1 MSSFDQVIRNI
12 LADIFAEEEQQE
24 VTRTK
29 ARPEGL
35 MSNNKPQNTQED
47 AEPVQPSASKSTSD
61 FVKAMADYDD
71 TPEEGVEIPLAFF
84 KGTAR
89 DIEGRYKA
97 TGMQL
102 VKANR
107 DRVND
112 RIKVPTIEKDPKEEY
127 ADDLMAHLNALGI
140 IKTGK
145 KDFIPSTRDIQIML
159 SDRGYNVGTIDGIM
173 GNKTEAAIRAFQKDV
188 GFTGKDV
195 DGNFGRKTFEAF
207 MNTTPSSS
215 PISQEELEPAP
226 MNFSGTKTQREKIQ
240 DILDRDDFIKRD
252 PGFELSTPTITVSS
266 NIKKT
271 KEEKENVQ
279 RALIELGY
287 DVGEVDG
294 VIGNKTR
301 AAIRQ
306 FQKDNN
312 LSADAVVGKNT
323 AAAMNEA
330 LIQTSPT
337 SIYDT
342 PAQVGPDQM
351 QVGFSKDDADALS
364 TDLRYQEYLRR
375 EEDKEQRNT
384 IETSKLITE
393 AKDDSGITR
402 PRARPESTEETV
414 EVVDASVFG
423 GLGYALGELGLGT
436 SEYRFFANNIIN
448 PGGTYTEKDLNG
460 SDKRLLKKAISSA
473 RADGRNYVDYEKDFG
488 VDEKDVN
495 KASPFAGIIDPTMRM
510 ARTVGVFRFSTDDEG
525 NTIIEDTFDFNYG
538 PKRGAYQDAVKRGD
552 KKEALYL
559 LSPLAGTSPVEAAS
573 MIGYVRQE
581 NLKARG
587 EPYQTNIRINLG
599 KF

>member
-24 VTRTK
+24 VTRPK

-35 MSNNKPQNTQED
+35 MSSTRPRARPED
-47 AEPVQPSASKSTSD
+47 VEPVQPSASESTSK
-61 FVKAMADYDD
+61 FVAAMSDYDD

-89 DIEGRYKA
+89 DLEGRYKT

-102 VKANR
+102 AKLNKNR
-107 DRVND
+107 GDSN
-112 RIKVPTIEKDPKEEY
+112 IKVAAVEEDTTV
-127 ADDLMAHLNALGI
+127 DDLIAELEMSMKPMLRPRARPKSAEEIQTIRAEQASYTKLDTV
-140 IKTGK
+140 K
-145 KDFIPSTRDIQIML
+145 DIQQALNIA
-159 SDRGYNVGTIDGIM
+159 GIEVGGKPLVVDGIK
-173 GNKTEAAIRAFQKDV
+173 GRNTLAAIKAFQKRE
-188 GFTGKDV
+188 GLKV
-195 DGNFGRKTFEAF
+195 DG
-207 MNTTPSSS
+207 
-215 PISQEELEPAP
+215 I
-226 MNFSGTKTQREKIQ
+226 
-240 DILDRDDFIKRD
+240 
-252 PGFELSTPTITVSS
+252 
-266 NIKKT
+266 
-271 KEEKENVQ
+271 
-279 RALIELGY
+279 
-287 DVGEVDG
+287 
-294 VIGNKTR
+294 
-301 AAIRQ
+301 
-306 FQKDNN
+306 
-312 LSADAVVGKNT
+312 VGKNT
-323 AAAMNEA
+323 KAALYRVMPKPEIKEEE
-330 LIQTSPT
+330 LQP
-337 SIYDT
+337 SIYDK

-581 NLKARG
+581 NLKAKG

>member
-24 VTRTK
+24 VTRPR

-35 MSNNKPQNTQED
+35 MSSTRPRARPED
-47 AEPVQPSASKSTSD
+47 VEPVQPSASESTSK
-61 FVKAMADYDD
+61 FVAAMSDYDD

-89 DIEGRYKA
+89 DLEGRYKT

-102 VKANR
+102 AKLNKNR
-107 DRVND
+107 GDSN
-112 RIKVPTIEKDPKEEY
+112 IKVAAVEEDTTV
-127 ADDLMAHLNALGI
+127 DDLLAELEMSMKPMLRPRARPKSAEEIQTIRAEQASYTKLDTV
-140 IKTGK
+140 K
-145 KDFIPSTRDIQIML
+145 DIQQALNIA
-159 SDRGYNVGTIDGIM
+159 GIEVGGKPLVVDGIK
-173 GNKTEAAIRAFQKDV
+173 GRNTLAAIKAFQKRE
-188 GFTGKDV
+188 GLKV
-195 DGNFGRKTFEAF
+195 DG
-207 MNTTPSSS
+207 
-215 PISQEELEPAP
+215 I
-226 MNFSGTKTQREKIQ
+226 
-240 DILDRDDFIKRD
+240 
-252 PGFELSTPTITVSS
+252 
-266 NIKKT
+266 
-271 KEEKENVQ
+271 
-279 RALIELGY
+279 
-287 DVGEVDG
+287 
-294 VIGNKTR
+294 
-301 AAIRQ
+301 
-306 FQKDNN
+306 
-312 LSADAVVGKNT
+312 VGKNT
-323 AAAMNEA
+323 KAALYRVMPKPEIKEEE
-330 LIQTSPT
+330 LQP
-337 SIYDT
+337 SIYDK

-402 PRARPESTEETV
+402 PRARPESIEETV

-559 LSPLAGTSPVEAAS
+559 LSSLAGTSPVEAAS

>member
-1 MSSFDQVIRNI
+1 MSSFDQVIKNI
-12 LADIFAEEEQQE
+12 LADIFAEEEQQK
-24 VTRTK
+24 VTRPR

-35 MSNNKPQNTQED
+35 MSSTRPRARPED
-47 AEPVQPSASKSTSD
+47 VEPVQPSASESTSK
-61 FVKAMADYDD
+61 FVAAMSDYDD

-89 DIEGRYKA
+89 DLEGRYKT

-102 VKANR
+102 AKLNKNR
-107 DRVND
+107 GDSNIRVAA
-112 RIKVPTIEKDPKEEY
+112 VEEDTTV
-127 ADDLMAHLNALGI
+127 DDLIAEVEMSMKPMLRPRARPKSIEEIQKIRAEQASYTKL
-140 IKTGK
+140 
-145 KDFIPSTRDIQIML
+145 DSVRDIQQALNAAGIEVNGKPL
-159 SDRGYNVGTIDGIM
+159 VVDGIK
-173 GNKTEAAIRAFQKDV
+173 GRNTIAAIKAFQKRE
-188 GFTGKDV
+188 GLKV
-195 DGNFGRKTFEAF
+195 DG
-207 MNTTPSSS
+207 
-215 PISQEELEPAP
+215 I
-226 MNFSGTKTQREKIQ
+226 
-240 DILDRDDFIKRD
+240 
-252 PGFELSTPTITVSS
+252 
-266 NIKKT
+266 
-271 KEEKENVQ
+271 
-279 RALIELGY
+279 
-287 DVGEVDG
+287 
-294 VIGNKTR
+294 
-301 AAIRQ
+301 
-306 FQKDNN
+306 
-312 LSADAVVGKNT
+312 VGKNT
-323 AAAMNEA
+323 KAALYTVKPRSSFVQEIRNVLAEPEIKEEE
-330 LIQTSPT
+330 LS

-375 EEDKEQRNT
+375 EEDKEQRNA

-393 AKDDSGITR
+393 SKDDSGITR

-538 PKRGAYQDAVKRGD
+538 PKRGAYQDAVRRGD
-552 KKEALYL
+552 RKEALYL

>member
-24 VTRTK
+24 VTRPR

-35 MSNNKPQNTQED
+35 MSSTRPQARPED
-47 AEPVQPSASKSTSD
+47 VEPVQPSASESTSK
-61 FVKAMADYDD
+61 FVAAMSDYDD

-89 DIEGRYKA
+89 DLEGRYKT

-102 VKANR
+102 AKLNKNR
-107 DRVND
+107 GDSN
-112 RIKVPTIEKDPKEEY
+112 IKVAAVEEDTTV
-127 ADDLMAHLNALGI
+127 DDLIAELEMSMKPMLRPRARPKSVEEIQKIRAEQASYTKLDTV
-140 IKTGK
+140 K
-145 KDFIPSTRDIQIML
+145 DIQQALNIA
-159 SDRGYNVGTIDGIM
+159 GIEVGGKSLVVDGIK
-173 GNKTEAAIRAFQKDV
+173 GRNTIAAIKAFQKRE
-188 GFTGKDV
+188 GLKV
-195 DGNFGRKTFEAF
+195 DG
-207 MNTTPSSS
+207 
-215 PISQEELEPAP
+215 I
-226 MNFSGTKTQREKIQ
+226 
-240 DILDRDDFIKRD
+240 
-252 PGFELSTPTITVSS
+252 
-266 NIKKT
+266 
-271 KEEKENVQ
+271 
-279 RALIELGY
+279 
-287 DVGEVDG
+287 
-294 VIGNKTR
+294 
-301 AAIRQ
+301 
-306 FQKDNN
+306 
-312 LSADAVVGKNT
+312 VGKNT
-323 AAAMNEA
+323 KAALYKVMPKPEIKEEE
-330 LIQTSPT
+330 LQP
-337 SIYDT
+337 SIYDK

-364 TDLRYQEYLRR
+364 TDLKYQEYLRR

-393 AKDDSGITR
+393 SKDDSGITR

-460 SDKRLLKKAISSA
+460 SDKRLLKKAISNA
-473 RADGRNYVDYEKDFG
+473 RADGRSYVDYAKDFG

-538 PKRGAYQDAVKRGD
+538 PKRGAYQDAVKKGD
-552 KKEALYL
+552 RTEALYL

>member
-24 VTRTK
+24 VTRPK

-35 MSNNKPQNTQED
+35 MSSTRPRARPED
-47 AEPVQPSASKSTSD
+47 VEPVQPSASESTSK
-61 FVKAMADYDD
+61 FVAAMSDYDD

-89 DIEGRYKA
+89 DLEGRYKT

-102 VKANR
+102 AKLNKNR
-107 DRVND
+107 GDSN
-112 RIKVPTIEKDPKEEY
+112 IKVAAVEEDTTV
-127 ADDLMAHLNALGI
+127 DDLIAELEMSMKPMLRPRARPKSAEEIQTIRAEQASYTKLDTV
-140 IKTGK
+140 K
-145 KDFIPSTRDIQIML
+145 DIQQALNIA
-159 SDRGYNVGTIDGIM
+159 GIEVGGKPLVVDGIK
-173 GNKTEAAIRAFQKDV
+173 GRNTLAAIKAFQKRE
-188 GFTGKDV
+188 GLKV
-195 DGNFGRKTFEAF
+195 DG
-207 MNTTPSSS
+207 
-215 PISQEELEPAP
+215 I
-226 MNFSGTKTQREKIQ
+226 
-240 DILDRDDFIKRD
+240 
-252 PGFELSTPTITVSS
+252 
-266 NIKKT
+266 
-271 KEEKENVQ
+271 
-279 RALIELGY
+279 
-287 DVGEVDG
+287 
-294 VIGNKTR
+294 
-301 AAIRQ
+301 
-306 FQKDNN
+306 
-312 LSADAVVGKNT
+312 VGKNT
-323 AAAMNEA
+323 KAALYRVMPKPEIKEEE
-330 LIQTSPT
+330 LQP
-337 SIYDT
+337 SIYDK

>member
-24 VTRTK
+24 VTRPR

-35 MSNNKPQNTQED
+35 MSSTRPQARPED
-47 AEPVQPSASKSTSD
+47 VEPVQPSASESTSK
-61 FVKAMADYDD
+61 FVAAMSDYDD

-89 DIEGRYKA
+89 DLEGRYKT

-102 VKANR
+102 AKLNKNR
-107 DRVND
+107 GDSN
-112 RIKVPTIEKDPKEEY
+112 IKVAAVEEDTTV
-127 ADDLMAHLNALGI
+127 DDLIAELEMSMKPMLRPRARPKSVEEIQKIRAEQASYTKLDTV
-140 IKTGK
+140 K
-145 KDFIPSTRDIQIML
+145 DIQQALNIA
-159 SDRGYNVGTIDGIM
+159 GIEVGGKPLVVDGIK
-173 GNKTEAAIRAFQKDV
+173 GRNTIAAIKAFQKRE
-188 GFTGKDV
+188 GLKV
-195 DGNFGRKTFEAF
+195 DG
-207 MNTTPSSS
+207 
-215 PISQEELEPAP
+215 I
-226 MNFSGTKTQREKIQ
+226 
-240 DILDRDDFIKRD
+240 
-252 PGFELSTPTITVSS
+252 
-266 NIKKT
+266 
-271 KEEKENVQ
+271 
-279 RALIELGY
+279 
-287 DVGEVDG
+287 
-294 VIGNKTR
+294 
-301 AAIRQ
+301 
-306 FQKDNN
+306 
-312 LSADAVVGKNT
+312 VGKNT
-323 AAAMNEA
+323 KAALYKVMPKPEIKEEE
-330 LIQTSPT
+330 LQP
-337 SIYDT
+337 SIYDK

-364 TDLRYQEYLRR
+364 TDLKYQEYLRR

-393 AKDDSGITR
+393 SKDDSGITR
-402 PRARPESTEETV
+402 PRARPKSTEETV

-460 SDKRLLKKAISSA
+460 SDKRLLKKAISNA
-473 RADGRNYVDYEKDFG
+473 RADGRSYVDYAKDFG

-538 PKRGAYQDAVKRGD
+538 PKRGAYQDAVKKGD
-552 KKEALYL
+552 RTEALYL

>member
-24 VTRTK
+24 VTRPR

-35 MSNNKPQNTQED
+35 MSSTRPRSRPED
-47 AEPVQPSASKSTSD
+47 VEPVQPSASESTSK
-61 FVKAMADYDD
+61 FVAAMSDYDD

-89 DIEGRYKA
+89 DLEGRYKT

-102 VKANR
+102 AKLNKNR
-107 DRVND
+107 SDSNIRVAA
-112 RIKVPTIEKDPKEEY
+112 VEEDTTV
-127 ADDLMAHLNALGI
+127 DDLIAELEMSMKPMLRPRARPKSAEE
-140 IKTGK
+140 
-145 KDFIPSTRDIQIML
+145 IQ
-159 SDRGYNVGTIDGIM
+159 
-173 GNKTEAAIRAFQKDV
+173 AIRAEQASYTKLDTVKDIQQALNIAGIEVGGKPLVVDGIKGRNTLAAIKAFQKRE
-188 GFTGKDV
+188 GLKV
-195 DGNFGRKTFEAF
+195 DG
-207 MNTTPSSS
+207 
-215 PISQEELEPAP
+215 I
-226 MNFSGTKTQREKIQ
+226 
-240 DILDRDDFIKRD
+240 
-252 PGFELSTPTITVSS
+252 
-266 NIKKT
+266 
-271 KEEKENVQ
+271 
-279 RALIELGY
+279 
-287 DVGEVDG
+287 
-294 VIGNKTR
+294 
-301 AAIRQ
+301 
-306 FQKDNN
+306 
-312 LSADAVVGKNT
+312 VGKNT
-323 AAAMNEA
+323 KAALYRVMPKPEIKEEE
-330 LIQTSPT
+330 LQP
-337 SIYDT
+337 SIYDK

-393 AKDDSGITR
+393 VKDDSGITR

-414 EVVDASVFG
+414 GVVDASVFG

-495 KASPFAGIIDPTMRM
+495 KASPFAGITDPTMRM

-538 PKRGAYQDAVKRGD
+538 PKRGAYQDAVRRGD
-552 KKEALYL
+552 RKEALYL

>member
-1 MSSFDQVIRNI
+1 MSSFDQVIKNI

-24 VTRTK
+24 VTRPR

-35 MSNNKPQNTQED
+35 MSSTRPRARPED
-47 AEPVQPSASKSTSD
+47 VEPVQPSASESTSK
-61 FVKAMADYDD
+61 FVAAMSDYDD

-89 DIEGRYKA
+89 DLEGRYKT

-102 VKANR
+102 AKLNKNR
-107 DRVND
+107 GDSN
-112 RIKVPTIEKDPKEEY
+112 IKVAAVEEDTTV
-127 ADDLMAHLNALGI
+127 DDLIAELEMSMKPMLRPRARPKSAEEIQTIRAEQASYTKL
-140 IKTGK
+140 
-145 KDFIPSTRDIQIML
+145 DSVRDIQQALNAAGIEVNGKPL
-159 SDRGYNVGTIDGIM
+159 VVDGIK
-173 GNKTEAAIRAFQKDV
+173 GRNTLAAIKAFQKRE
-188 GFTGKDV
+188 GLKV
-195 DGNFGRKTFEAF
+195 DG
-207 MNTTPSSS
+207 
-215 PISQEELEPAP
+215 I
-226 MNFSGTKTQREKIQ
+226 
-240 DILDRDDFIKRD
+240 
-252 PGFELSTPTITVSS
+252 
-266 NIKKT
+266 
-271 KEEKENVQ
+271 
-279 RALIELGY
+279 
-287 DVGEVDG
+287 
-294 VIGNKTR
+294 
-301 AAIRQ
+301 
-306 FQKDNN
+306 
-312 LSADAVVGKNT
+312 VGKNT
-323 AAAMNEA
+323 KAALYKVMPKPEIKEEE
-330 LIQTSPT
+330 LQP
-337 SIYDT
+337 SIYDK

-393 AKDDSGITR
+393 VKDDSGITR

-414 EVVDASVFG
+414 GVVDASVFG

-495 KASPFAGIIDPTMRM
+495 KASPFAGITDPTMRM

-538 PKRGAYQDAVKRGD
+538 PKRGAYQDAVRRGD
-552 KKEALYL
+552 RKEALYL

>member
-1 MSSFDQVIRNI
+1 MSSFDQVIKNI

-24 VTRTK
+24 VTRPR

-35 MSNNKPQNTQED
+35 MSSTRPRARPED
-47 AEPVQPSASKSTSD
+47 VEPVQPSASESTSK
-61 FVKAMADYDD
+61 FVAAMSDYDD
-71 TPEEGVEIPLAFF
+71 TPEEGAEIPLADLRLN
-84 KGTAR
+84 AR
-89 DIEGRYKA
+89 DMEGRYKTTA
-97 TGMQL
+97 AQFY
-102 VKANR
+102 R
-107 DRVND
+107 
-112 RIKVPTIEKDPKEEY
+112 
-127 ADDLMAHLNALGI
+127 LN
-140 IKTGK
+140 KN
-145 KDFIPSTRDIQIML
+145 IPSTGSKVKVAKVVPDIEVDDITNEINLIMSSTPSL
-159 SDRGYNVGTIDGIM
+159 RPRARPKSAEEIQ
-173 GNKTEAAIRAFQKDV
+173 AIRAEQASYTKLDTVKDIQQALNIAGIEVGGKPLVVDGIKGRNTLAAIKAFQKRE
-188 GFTGKDV
+188 GLKV
-195 DGNFGRKTFEAF
+195 DG
-207 MNTTPSSS
+207 
-215 PISQEELEPAP
+215 I
-226 MNFSGTKTQREKIQ
+226 
-240 DILDRDDFIKRD
+240 
-252 PGFELSTPTITVSS
+252 
-266 NIKKT
+266 
-271 KEEKENVQ
+271 
-279 RALIELGY
+279 
-287 DVGEVDG
+287 
-294 VIGNKTR
+294 
-301 AAIRQ
+301 
-306 FQKDNN
+306 
-312 LSADAVVGKNT
+312 VGKNT
-323 AAAMNEA
+323 KAALYKVMPKPEIKEEE
-330 LIQTSPT
+330 LQP
-337 SIYDT
+337 SIYDK

-393 AKDDSGITR
+393 VKDDSGITR

-414 EVVDASVFG
+414 GVVDASVFG

-495 KASPFAGIIDPTMRM
+495 KASPFAGITDPTMRM

-538 PKRGAYQDAVKRGD
+538 PKRGAYQDAVRRGD
-552 KKEALYL
+552 RKEALYL

>member
-24 VTRTK
+24 VTRPK

-35 MSNNKPQNTQED
+35 MSSTRPQARPED
-47 AEPVQPSASKSTSD
+47 VEPVQPSASESTSK
-61 FVKAMADYDD
+61 FVAAMSDYDD

-89 DIEGRYKA
+89 DLEGRYKT

-102 VKANR
+102 AKLNKNR
-107 DRVND
+107 GDSN
-112 RIKVPTIEKDPKEEY
+112 IKVAAVEEDTTV
-127 ADDLMAHLNALGI
+127 DDLIAELEMSMKPMLRPRARPKSVEEIQKIRAEQASYTKLDTV
-140 IKTGK
+140 K
-145 KDFIPSTRDIQIML
+145 DIQQALNIA
-159 SDRGYNVGTIDGIM
+159 GIEVGGKPLVVDGIK
-173 GNKTEAAIRAFQKDV
+173 GRNTIAAIKAFQKRE
-188 GFTGKDV
+188 GLKV
-195 DGNFGRKTFEAF
+195 DG
-207 MNTTPSSS
+207 
-215 PISQEELEPAP
+215 I
-226 MNFSGTKTQREKIQ
+226 
-240 DILDRDDFIKRD
+240 
-252 PGFELSTPTITVSS
+252 
-266 NIKKT
+266 
-271 KEEKENVQ
+271 
-279 RALIELGY
+279 
-287 DVGEVDG
+287 
-294 VIGNKTR
+294 
-301 AAIRQ
+301 
-306 FQKDNN
+306 
-312 LSADAVVGKNT
+312 VGKNT
-323 AAAMNEA
+323 KAALYKVMPKPEIKEEE
-330 LIQTSPT
+330 LQP
-337 SIYDT
+337 SIYDK

-351 QVGFSKDDADALS
+351 QVGFNKDDADALS
-364 TDLRYQEYLRR
+364 TDLKYQEYLRR

-393 AKDDSGITR
+393 SKDDSGITR

-460 SDKRLLKKAISSA
+460 SDKRLLKKAISNA
-473 RADGRNYVDYEKDFG
+473 RADGRSYVDYAKDFG

-538 PKRGAYQDAVKRGD
+538 PKRGAYQDAVKKGD
-552 KKEALYL
+552 RTEALYL